1 MAKGRKFTKAPER
14 IEPKAEVKKPIISG
28 WMREAVLL
36 AGLMTPYRIAGR
48 VGDIKPIPEDI
59 FDELV
64 RLKKIKPV

>member
-1 MAKGRKFTKAPER
+1 MAKGKQA
-14 IEPKAEVKKPIISG
+14 VKKETIISG
-28 WMREAVLL
+28 WMREAELL
-36 AGLMTPYRIAGR
+36 TGLMTPYRISGR